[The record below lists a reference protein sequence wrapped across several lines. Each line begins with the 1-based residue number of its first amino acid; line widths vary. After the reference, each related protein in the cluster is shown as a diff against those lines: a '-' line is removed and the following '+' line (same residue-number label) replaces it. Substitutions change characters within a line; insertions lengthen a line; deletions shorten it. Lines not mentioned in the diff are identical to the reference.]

1 MIKNKIKNIRYF
13 WIVNLFDLIRSFF
26 NKKKRYYIFN
36 FNFFFIFYDFLI
48 IFDKKERKCFKI
60 YFETYFDLLTI
71 RNSFFLEEYNLFR
84 ISYLKKKLTNNLDK
98 KLIIDCGANIGTSS
112 IFFQKL
118 FSNSKIITIES
129 NEKNF
134 SLLKKNCDNNFY
146 NINCAI
152 ASDNFFYKDIEKLD
166 NRGNTIQISDIPTQ
180 KRSVTINEIINLY
193 KETDYNFF
201 LIKIDIEGN
210 EKDLFSKNTEWVN
223 KFKIIIIELHDWMI
237 PENQISSS
245 FLRCISKLNEQS
257 NCRRDLLIFG
267 ENLISIKN

>member
-36 FNFFFIFYDFLI
+36 FNFFFIFYNFLI
-48 IFDKKERKCFKI
+48 IFDKKERKYFKI

-84 ISYLKKKLTNNLDK
+84 INYLEKKLTNNLNK

-129 NEKNF
+129 NERNF

-180 KRSVTINEIINLY
+180 KKSITINEIINSY

-201 LIKIDIEGN
+201 LIKIDIEGS

-257 NCRRDLLIFG
+257 NCGRDLLIFG

>member
-26 NKKKRYYIFN
+26 NKKKRYCIFN

-48 IFDKKERKCFKI
+48 IFDKKERECFKI

-84 ISYLKKKLTNNLDK
+84 ISYLEKKLTNNLDK

-118 FSNSKIITIES
+118 FSNSKIINIES

-134 SLLKKNCDNNFY
+134 SLLKKNCDNNFH

-152 ASDNFFYKDIEKLD
+152 ASDNFFYKNIEKLD
-166 NRGNTIQISDIPTQ
+166 NRGNTIQISDIATQ
-180 KRSVTINEIINLY
+180 KKSITINEIINSY
-193 KETDYNFF
+193 KETDFNFF

-223 KFKIIIIELHDWMI
+223 KFKIIVIELHDWMI